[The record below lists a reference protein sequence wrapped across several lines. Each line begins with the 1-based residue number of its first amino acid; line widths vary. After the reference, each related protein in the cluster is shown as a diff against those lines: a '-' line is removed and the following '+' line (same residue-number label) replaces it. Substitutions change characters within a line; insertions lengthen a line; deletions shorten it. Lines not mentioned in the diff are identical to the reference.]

1 MLSSVVGAEPMS
13 ENKRDKA
20 HLHGA
25 LILVRKGDEN
35 AISKQKHEM
44 FPMIKSVMKK
54 NETEKGVRNAGIGVG
69 GSLK

>member
-1 MLSSVVGAEPMS
+1 MLSSVVGSEPMS

>member
-44 FPMIKSVMKK
+44 FPMINSTPRKTKIYKMV
-54 NETEKGVRNAGIGVG
+54 EIAPD
-69 GSLK
+69 